1 MGLTISGRTGSD
13 AAILNTAAAFSA
25 SFAGSGSAN
34 ITGANSLSVGQAVAF
49 TGSVPSEVVA
59 GVPVYVVS
67 SGNPFQVSAT
77 KGGSAITFAS
87 AASATATPCHR
98 VTNVS
103 GNNVTIDT
111 DTSGVSPGSGGTV
124 TYFNGQTWDNTMRL
138 AGRFAT
144 GLTAVTTTNY
154 TNYTNAGCKFPSQYQ
169 FLGVSVWSTRDDL
182 YSPISTAWD
191 AIRTF
196 NGAP

>member
-1 MGLTISGRTGSD
+1 MKVWRPSSLQWRLTLSLLAVTGLVWTLVLVMTWLKTEHELSELLD
-13 AAILNTAAAFSA
+13 AHLAQTAAVLAVQTA
-25 SFAGSGSAN
+25 PA
-34 ITGANSLSVGQAVAF
+34 TSLDA
-49 TGSVPSEVVA
+49 
-59 GVPVYVVS
+59 
-67 SGNPFQVSAT
+67 
-77 KGGSAITFAS
+77 
-87 AASATATPCHR
+87 
-98 VTNVS
+98 
-103 GNNVTIDT
+103 
-111 DTSGVSPGSGGTV
+111 GSGGTV